1 MASAPAPAGQISEVG
16 PRDGLQSPER
26 TMATADK
33 CAWIDALH
41 AAGLREIESGCFVA
55 ATRLPQRTD
64 EAEVVRHARSLP
76 GLTVLA
82 LVPNLGGASAAQ
94 ANVRRTRE
102 QRVDEVR
109 AIAALRAERSPQV
122 GLEIAPRTAGAGRA
136 RCRAAARPE
145 LRRGHHRH
153 AVRRRGGRRRGGPA
167 YFLITCSRAL
177 SRSCAPPASACTRC
191 ST

>member
-1 MASAPAPAGQISEVG
+1 MASAPAPAGRISEVG

-55 ATRLPQRTD
+55 ATLLPQMTD

-82 LVPNLGGASAAQ
+82 LVPNL
-94 ANVRRTRE
+94 RRPRE

-122 GLEIAPRTAGAGRA
+122 GLEIAPHRLRPHAAQRTAGAGRA
-136 RCRAAARPE
+136 RCRAAARPG
-145 LRRGHHRH
+145 LRRGHHRQ

-177 SRSCAPPASACTRC
+177 SRSCAAS
-191 ST
+191 SVSLYEV